1 MCLRLIIHHKHA
13 STEEMTETSPSIL
26 DVNQLTNELT
36 QILTP
41 YIEQKHCDPNLDWLF
56 PTIRKAII
64 EAALIHHHGNQSQA
78 AKLLGIHRQTL
89 RRVYRA

>member
-1 MCLRLIIHHKHA
+1 MK
-13 STEEMTETSPSIL
+13 ETPQTIL

-36 QILTP
+36 QILSP
-41 YIEQKHCDPNLDWLF
+41 YVEQKNCDPNLDWLF
-56 PTIRKAII
+56 PTIRKTII